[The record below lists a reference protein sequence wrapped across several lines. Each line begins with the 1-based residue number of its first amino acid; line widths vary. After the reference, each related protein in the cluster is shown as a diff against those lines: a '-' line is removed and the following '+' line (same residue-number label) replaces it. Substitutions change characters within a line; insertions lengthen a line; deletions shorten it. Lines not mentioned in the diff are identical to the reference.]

1 MGQHLLTIQELTSE
15 EIEKMIHRASY
26 FEQYH
31 PFIRPQ
37 FQNRFVANLFLEA
50 STRTRF
56 SFEVA
61 EKRLGTEVL
70 QFQPNISS
78 LTKGESL
85 LDTLKTLESL
95 GAEAAIIRIREEG
108 ILQELSRQVSLRIV
122 NAGEGQFSHPTQA
135 LLDLFT
141 IKKYFHNLKGLNVAI
156 IGDITHS
163 RVAKS
168 DALLLKKMGANV
180 LLSGPESLMNKSIG
194 DAVLP
199 TEEAI
204 QQADVVIMLRIQ
216 FERQESEY
224 LNEKGRYREQYGFT
238 VDRLKHLQPHA
249 IILHP
254 APVNR
259 GLEMDD
265 EVVDHPQSKIFEQI
279 HNGVWI
285 RMAVI
290 ERALG
295 GTGVWETSSNK
306 DASGIGINGFKVI
319 S

>member
-1 MGQHLLTIQELTSE
+1 MGQHLLTIEDLSKE
-15 EIEKMIHRASY
+15 EIEKIIYRASY

-31 PFIRPQ
+31 PFIRQQ
-37 FQNRFVANLFLEA
+37 FQNRFVANFFLEA

-61 EKRLGTEVL
+61 EKRLGAEVL

-78 LTKGESL
+78 ITKGESL
-85 LDTLKTLESL
+85 LDTLKTLESI
-95 GAEAAIIRIREEG
+95 GVETAIIRIREEG
-108 ILQELSRQVSLRIV
+108 LLQELSKQVSLRIV
-122 NAGEGQFSHPTQA
+122 NAGEGRTSHPTQA

-141 IKKYFHNLKGLNVAI
+141 IKKYFQDVKGLNIAI
-156 IGDITHS
+156 IGDVTHS
-163 RVAKS
+163 RVARS
-168 DALLLKKMGANV
+168 DAALLKKMGANI
-180 LLSGPESLMNKSIG
+180 LFSGPDSLMDKSLGQIVPI
-194 DAVLP
+194 DN
-199 TEEAI
+199 AI
-204 QQADVVIMLRIQ
+204 QLADVVIMLRIQ
-216 FERQESEY
+216 FERQESEFF
-224 LNEKGRYREQYGFT
+224 NAKEIYRQQFGFT
-238 VDRLKHLQPHA
+238 EDRLKHLQSHA

-265 EVVDHPQSKIFEQI
+265 AVVDHPQSKIFEQI
-279 HNGVWI
+279 KNGVWV

-295 GTGVWETSSNK
+295 GNEAWNTLSNK
-306 DASGIGINGFKVI
+306 DESGIRMNGLKVI